1 MLLLMASGCGPG
13 KAPNFD
19 VVNSE
24 DTSDHLTLANLK
36 GKVVVLDFWA
46 TWCGPCRIAIPQL
59 EQLVHEY
66 KGKNVEFVGIS
77 TDPSSKVAEFR
88 EANDVNYPM
97 YLDTDYE
104 AMKGFG
110 VENIPHI
117 FILDKKG
124 AIVYSEEGA
133 PLNEQEIRSEIDS
146 SLNG

>member
-1 MLLLMASGCGPG
+1 
-13 KAPNFD
+13 
-19 VVNSE
+19 
-24 DTSDHLTLANLK
+24 
-36 GKVVVLDFWA
+36 
-46 TWCGPCRIAIPQL
+46 
-59 EQLVHEY
+59 
-66 KGKNVEFVGIS
+66 
-77 TDPSSKVAEFR
+77 
-88 EANDVNYPM
+88 M